1 MYTYLGCLNKTRGNL
16 MHLVNNLLEQYVFIQ
31 QHNLEKMYGLKY
43 FSIFMMHNLKKAI
56 QFFLLRIPIKLDKKN
71 DNTIFCLE
79 HLLHNIFHLKTC
91 AKTWKCAKPI
101 NRLSRTYSPVCFQA
115 YNNKNAKT
123 QLHQE
128 KITMHRN
135 HVSPYTIS
143 IPWQHIMYII

>member
-71 DNTIFCLE
+71 DKTIFL
-79 HLLHNIFHLKTC
+79 F
-91 AKTWKCAKPI
+91 
-101 NRLSRTYSPVCFQA
+101 RTS
-115 YNNKNAKT
+115 T
-123 QLHQE
+123 
-128 KITMHRN
+128 T
-135 HVSPYTIS
+135 
-143 IPWQHIMYII
+143 